1 MSIYLLVNQVEAVMV
16 SFITTFC
23 LHVWHAR
30 KHMQTNTKIFCGCA
44 MIVKVHWEKNTFVPA
59 VVSLFPFENLFWLVS
74 LISKLF
80 IWCPLMF
87 LFDNRTVDFRP
98 TKKRNNSQQNCTS
111 QSFKKKKLFLFCHAS
126 VLDSASTTACA
137 ASPNSNVDFWKMKS
151 SQSKYT
157 WECPQAFFGAF
168 LLFSVLLFLFLN
180 QIFQIQSAGL
190 LLCPKWPIMNKGM
203 KATALN
209 KYH

>member
-1 MSIYLLVNQVEAVMV
+1 MSICLLVNQVEAVMV

-30 KHMQTNTKIFCGCA
+30 KHRKTNTKIFCGCA
-44 MIVKVHWEKNTFVPA
+44 MIVKVHWEINTFVPA
-59 VVSLFPFENLFWLVS
+59 FVSLFPFEKLFWLVN

-111 QSFKKKKLFLFCHAS
+111 QSFKKKHFFLFCHVS
-126 VLDSASTTACA
+126 VVDSASTIACA
-137 ASPNSNVDFWKMKS
+137 AFPNSNVDFWKWKVH
-151 SQSKYT
+151 SQNILESVLQ
-157 WECPQAFFGAF
+157 PF
-168 LLFSVLLFLFLN
+168 LVHFSFSVSCSSF
-180 QIFQIQSAGL
+180 S
-190 LLCPKWPIMNKGM
+190 
-203 KATALN
+203 
-209 KYH
+209 